1 MQEVLDRVDVK
12 ETLIIVTADHSHS
25 VTINGYPERGNPIL
39 GKTEKLLQIGS
50 IGSFIAAF
58 PAFFRICVC
67 GPHCHQ

>member
-39 GKTEKLLQIGS
+39 GKTEKLL
-50 IGSFIAAF
+50 
-58 PAFFRICVC
+58 
-67 GPHCHQ
+67 